1 MNSITELGSMTETEE
16 EKVKDMVEVEKDMA
30 NALIKEQNLT
40 ATKLPIENNGKF
52 SIEDYAITFVYGMG
66 KPQRDRFKKMLEQG
80 IKCGES
86 VAYNYGIDYD
96 ELIKEIKRILKVED

>member
-1 MNSITELGSMTETEE
+1 
-16 EKVKDMVEVEKDMA
+16 MA
-30 NALIKEQNLT
+30 SNVVVDKNPVLTKIK
-40 ATKLPIENNGKF
+40 IEDISNIKPTNNGKF

-66 KPQRDRFKKMLEQG
+66 KPQRERFKKMLEQG

-96 ELIKEIKRILKVED
+96 ELMTEVKRILKVED